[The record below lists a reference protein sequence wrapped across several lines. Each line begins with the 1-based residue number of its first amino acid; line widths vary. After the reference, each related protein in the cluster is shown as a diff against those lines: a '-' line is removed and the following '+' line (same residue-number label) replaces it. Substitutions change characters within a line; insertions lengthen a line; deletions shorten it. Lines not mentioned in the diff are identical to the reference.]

1 MTVWPGGLK
10 AQSNMKKILLTLLFL
25 SAACLAFG
33 QVKPNDF
40 VEELNPTNANF
51 EVYSQKGGVNRRASL
66 FNLKRYFVPSIAG
79 IIAYVPTPFGNANNR
94 MQVVTDPNGDTW
106 YIDAEGAALKLTDN
120 WGTQKVVRD
129 ATLSGGGTI
138 GDTLRWAGAFVTL
151 PVTGTGEVGLPLGIL
166 DGGITDV
173 KLADASVTAT
183 KLNQMGAT
191 TGQVLRWTGS
201 AWTPTA
207 PNQYL
212 VVTSSQTVA
221 AQYNQVFVD
230 SLTASITLNL
240 PPCNSGN
247 NSVKFEFGKSGGDQY
262 PVHIEPAGLEQFAD
276 GAATKTLY
284 SRGVLFS
291 CTCRWNG
298 SSGKWDFLNM

>member
-1 MTVWPGGLK
+1 
-10 AQSNMKKILLTLLFL
+10 MKKILLTVLVLLV
-25 SAACLAFG
+25 AAGAYA
-33 QVKPNDF
+33 QVRPNDF
-40 VEELNPTNANF
+40 VEELNPNNANF

-79 IIAYVPTPFGNANNR
+79 SIAYVPTPFGNANNR
-94 MQVVTDPNGDTW
+94 MQIVTDPNGDTW
-106 YIDAEGAALKLTDN
+106 YIDAEGTARKLTDN

-129 ATLSGGGTI
+129 ATLTGGGTI

-151 PVTGTGEVGLPLGIL
+151 PMTGTGESGLPLGII
-166 DGGITDV
+166 DGGITAG
-173 KLADASVTAT
+173 KLADGAVTAA

-212 VVTSSQTVA
+212 VVSSSQTVA
-221 AQYNQVFVD
+221 VQFNQVFID

-240 PPCNSGN
+240 APCNSAN
-247 NSVKFEFGKSGGDQY
+247 NNVKFEFAKAGGDSY
-262 PVHIEPAGLEQFAD
+262 PVHIEPAGVETFMD
-276 GAATKTLY
+276 GSQTKTLY
-284 SRGVLFS
+284 SRGVMFS

-298 SSGKWDFLNM
+298 SSGKWFFMSN

>member
-1 MTVWPGGLK
+1 
-10 AQSNMKKILLTLLFL
+10 MKKILLTVLVLLV
-25 SAACLAFG
+25 AAGAYA
-33 QVKPNDF
+33 QVRPNDF
-40 VEELNPTNANF
+40 VEELNPNNANF

-94 MQVVTDPNGDTW
+94 MQIVTDPNGDTW
-106 YIDAEGAALKLTDN
+106 YIDAEGTARKLTDN

-129 ATLSGGGTI
+129 ATLTGGGTI

-151 PVTGTGEVGLPLGIL
+151 PMTGTGESGLPLGII
-166 DGGITDV
+166 DGGITAG
-173 KLADASVTAT
+173 KLADGAVTAA
-183 KLNQMGAT
+183 KMNQMGAT

-212 VVTSSQTVA
+212 VVSSSQTVA
-221 AQYNQVFVD
+221 VQFNQVFID

-240 PPCNSGN
+240 APCNSAN
-247 NSVKFEFGKSGGDQY
+247 NNVKFEFAKAGGDSY
-262 PVHIEPAGLEQFAD
+262 PVHIEPAGVETFMD
-276 GAATKTLY
+276 GSQTKTLY
-284 SRGVLFS
+284 SRGVMFS

-298 SSGKWDFLNM
+298 SSGKWFFMSN